1 MTFSSTTARSLPPPL
16 SARPSPRRPATLCRL
31 LDDATA
37 LVRRPPLLRRPC
49 RNGRAPSPTP
59 QRRASTPTPSVR
71 YHVPTH
77 HRPRQLPFPPPAPSC
92 AGGGIAVWEAGGVGE
107 EGDGRNSMAT
117 ADTAR
122 RPFPHRGRRF
132 ARREAV
138 AASAEGLQPRRPQ
151 RRTEQAVVAIR
162 AATARP
168 RPPQPRRHP
177 PRPAATPLHRHC
189 RVEAAAV
196 RHDGD
201 GRERR
206 GGGREARDGRARP
219 SNPTPARRRR
229 RPPLT
234 GRHARPPRCS
244 SARRQQLPTRPPPEP
259 PRPSRKGETG
269 GARRQRRPRAAPPLP
284 ACCRTGMAVRGGVG
298 PAPAAAD
305 PQLGCGCPPPL
316 PPADSGGGAA
326 TATGTRGVGGIWVR
340 GTARRAGEDAARSW
354 RVGARRWGRSPL
366 GGRPSLPLY
375 LCCRRGWLEEGP
387 CPTEGGRRPAG
398 RRGRPSGPVRSPA
411 WFPMGNP
418 AAGRG
423 AGWPLPAGC
432 CRLRFQLWG
441 TPRLL

>member
-1 MTFSSTTARSLPPPL
+1 MVKAVDGATVAAARLLVQRSTGQQRRSVDRSTRAREGVGGSTEQGGAPVQGVCCATGAVMTFSSPTARSLPPPL

-59 QRRASTPTPSVR
+59 QPRTSTPTPSTR

-77 HRPRQLPFPPPAPSC
+77 HRPRHLPFPPPAPSC
-92 AGGGIAVWEAGGVGE
+92 TGGGIAAWEAGGVGE

-151 RRTEQAVVAIR
+151 RRTAQAVVAIR

-206 GGGREARDGRARP
+206 GGAGKQGMGGRA
-219 SNPTPARRRR
+219 
-229 RPPLT
+229 
-234 GRHARPPRCS
+234 PRI
-244 SARRQQLPTRPPPEP
+244 
-259 PRPSRKGETG
+259 
-269 GARRQRRPRAAPPLP
+269 QRLLAAAGAPP
-284 ACCRTGMAVRGGVG
+284 
-298 PAPAAAD
+298 
-305 PQLGCGCPPPL
+305 
-316 PPADSGGGAA
+316 
-326 TATGTRGVGGIWVR
+326 
-340 GTARRAGEDAARSW
+340 
-354 RVGARRWGRSPL
+354 
-366 GGRPSLPLY
+366 
-375 LCCRRGWLEEGP
+375 
-387 CPTEGGRRPAG
+387 
-398 RRGRPSGPVRSPA
+398 
-411 WFPMGNP
+411 
-418 AAGRG
+418 
-423 AGWPLPAGC
+423 
-432 CRLRFQLWG
+432 
-441 TPRLL
+441 